1 MQREIL
7 LALAQKALV
16 LPTHPEHDVI
26 GEAHWDGALFDV
38 IWWEDLARS
47 SSARRAARSL
57 VARGLLEAKLVPT
70 ETDYHLAGESFRTF
84 RLSMNV
90 RLPLVRFDLEVAE
103 LQGTSIAQHCRGI
116 ARALATVRQLADQ
129 EWRNYVSQEPDPQ
142 LSERFEAE
150 VPRAERVVA
159 YHLRQLDGFPAI
171 SSIGWPHVYTRHV
184 AHWAY
189 EASAARNAARRRS
202 KLRARTAPSSGGRSR

>member
-7 LALAQKALV
+7 LALAREALV
-16 LPTHPEHDVI
+16 PDHHDHDDI

-38 IWWEDLARS
+38 IGWGDLARS

-57 VARGLLEAKLVPT
+57 VARGLLEVKLVPT
-70 ETDYHLAGESFRTF
+70 ETDYHLAGESFGTL

-90 RLPLVRFDLEVAE
+90 RLPLMRFDLEVAE
-103 LQGTSIAQHCRGI
+103 LQGTSIAEHCRGI
-116 ARALATVRQLADQ
+116 AGALATSRQLADQ
-129 EWRNYVSQEPDPQ
+129 EWRNYVNQEPDPQ
-142 LSERFEAE
+142 LSERYRAD
-150 VPRAERVVA
+150 VRNAERVVA

-189 EASAARNAARRRS
+189 EASAARRRS
-202 KLRARTAPSSGGRSR
+202 KLRARTAPS

>member
-7 LALAQKALV
+7 LSLAQKALV
-16 LPTHPEHDVI
+16 LPTHLQHEVI

-38 IWWEDLARS
+38 IGWEDLVRS

-70 ETDYHLAGESFRTF
+70 ETDYHLAGESFGTF

-90 RLPLVRFDLEVAE
+90 RLPLVRFDPEVAE

-116 ARALATVRQLADQ
+116 TRALATVRQLADQ

-189 EASAARNAARRRS
+189 EAIAARRRS
-202 KLRARTAPSSGGRSR
+202 KLRARTAPSSGGRSRWLRG